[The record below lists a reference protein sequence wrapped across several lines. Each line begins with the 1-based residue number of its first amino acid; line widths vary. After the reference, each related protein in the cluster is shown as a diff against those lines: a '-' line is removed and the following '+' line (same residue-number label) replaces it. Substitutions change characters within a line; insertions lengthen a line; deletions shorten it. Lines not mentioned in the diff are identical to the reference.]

1 MENNLTTMTTTTTGK
16 HADGAAN
23 PSYSPEDAREF
34 TSVIHGLARLS
45 SHQGRPMV
53 NHAVAEAA
61 RLSLR
66 FCRRC
71 GSETPWDGDLC
82 TGCGRNTNRRLGH
95 AGRADSI
102 DSAE

>member
-1 MENNLTTMTTTTTGK
+1 MENNLTTMTTAPTAK
-16 HADGAAN
+16 HADEAAN

-61 RLSLR
+61 RLPLDSVGAAAQKR
-66 FCRRC
+66 FGMVDTVWAVGVKEPRA
-71 GSETPWDGDLC
+71 GP
-82 TGCGRNTNRRLGH
+82 NRE
-95 AGRADSI
+95 RADSI
-102 DSAE
+102 TRSE

>member
-1 MENNLTTMTTTTTGK
+1 MENNLNTMTTAPTGK

-34 TSVIHGLARLS
+34 TSVIYGLVRLA

-71 GSETPWDGDLC
+71 GAETPWDDELC
-82 TGCGRNTNRRLGH
+82 VGCGGK
-95 AGRADSI
+95 ADGGAAPR
-102 DSAE
+102 D